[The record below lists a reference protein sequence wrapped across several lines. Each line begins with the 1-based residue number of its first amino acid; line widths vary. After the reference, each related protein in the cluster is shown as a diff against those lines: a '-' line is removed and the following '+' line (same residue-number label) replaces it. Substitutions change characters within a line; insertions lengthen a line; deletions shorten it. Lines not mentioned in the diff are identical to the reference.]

1 MKTIYAAVVIAAS
14 LMSGLCA
21 AQEKAAPPTTM
32 SERERVDYL
41 LRQNQ
46 MLMEENQ
53 RLKAQAGRPRTKEE
67 TFAICMQAARGETSA
82 MAAES
87 IGGHCDQLL
96 KR

>member
-21 AQEKAAPPTTM
+21 AEEKATPAAAL

-41 LRQNQ
+41 LKQNQ

-53 RLKAQAGRPRTKEE
+53 RLKALAGRPRSKEE
-67 TFAICMQAARGETSA
+67 NFAVCMQAARGETSA

-96 KR
+96 KH